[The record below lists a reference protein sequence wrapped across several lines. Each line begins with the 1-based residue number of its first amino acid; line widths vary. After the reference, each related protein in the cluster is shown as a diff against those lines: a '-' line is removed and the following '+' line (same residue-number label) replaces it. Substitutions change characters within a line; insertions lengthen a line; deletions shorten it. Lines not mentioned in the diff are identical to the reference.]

1 MGNGDSFE
9 DRRRNDFKLVFM
21 ERLLQN
27 KVCIITGAAQ
37 GIGKAIVEQFAADG
51 AIVYACD
58 RQAGSMDDWAKECS
72 DKYSAKV
79 IPLYFDVTDTAEV
92 KSVFMLVNKKE
103 GGIDVLVN
111 NAGVVF
117 NRKIGMIMR
126 EETELMFRINV
137 IAVLELVQLASRL
150 MSRRKSGSIIN
161 IASVTAVLGSPGQ
174 VAYSATKG
182 AIISLTK
189 SAAKELAPQG
199 IRVNA
204 VAPGIIKTE
213 RFAELYEAS
222 GEKIDERINRIGLGR
237 LGTAEDVAHAC
248 AFLASDRSS
257 YISGQ
262 ILGVDGCAS
271 I

>member
-1 MGNGDSFE
+1 MN
-9 DRRRNDFKLVFM
+9 
-21 ERLLQN
+21 LLQD

-37 GIGKAIVEQFAADG
+37 GIGKQIAKQFADDG

-58 RQAGSMDDWAKECS
+58 RQDFTS
-72 DKYSAKV
+72 DNDR
-79 IPLYFDVTDTAEV
+79 IRPLVMDVTDAGSV
-92 KSVFMLVNKKE
+92 KAVFMQIYKAE
-103 GGIDVLVN
+103 GRIDCLVN
-111 NAGVVF
+111 NAGIVY
-117 NRKIGMIMR
+117 NRKIGMIVR
-126 EETELMFRINV
+126 EETERMFLVNV
-137 IAVLELVQLASRL
+137 IAVLEMIQLVSRL
-150 MSRRKSGSIIN
+150 MARNGGGSIVN

-204 VAPGIIKTE
+204 VAPGIVKTE
-213 RFAELYEAS
+213 RFAELYEAN
-222 GEKIDERINRIGLGR
+222 GEKIDARIQRIALGR
-237 LGTAEDVAHAC
+237 LGTPEDIANAC
-248 AFLASDRSS
+248 AFLASDRAG